1 MNTKTKKNL
10 NYCKPSKKK
19 NRFTCYSKKSL
30 VKMTRAWNSEYN
42 DKLND
47 KLELDKLWFN
57 LNKKLNSKCSNEWCW
72 KDLDFIKKNGDKELK
87 NTFRPVM
94 PKEWHSNPNAWL
106 STLDI
111 DAVMYQYEDK
121 FNNFKFLGTHP
132 MDFALKENNQCSVS
146 NLCKFNLS
154 DMIKYNKEKLGLV
167 LNLDK
172 SHQSGSHWVCL
183 FIDIKLKKI
192 YYWDSYGVKPDKE
205 VYDFVNEIK
214 KQGNKLNKNFKFFMN
229 TYRHQYENSECG
241 VYCLW
246 FLIKLLESKDSY
258 KEYNN
263 IILKKVK
270 DKIMEKNRNVLF
282 IR

>member
-1 MNTKTKKNL
+1 MKIKTKKNL
-10 NYCKPSKKK
+10 SYCKPSKRK
-19 NRFTCYSKKSL
+19 NKFTCYSKNSL
-30 VKMTRAWNSEYN
+30 IKMTKAWNKEYN
-42 DKLND
+42 DKLNENLEVD
-47 KLELDKLWFN
+47 LLWNNLSKKLE
-57 LNKKLNSKCSNEWCW
+57 SKCKTEWCW
-72 KDLDFIKKNGDKELK
+72 KDLDFVKKNTDKEIK
-87 NTFRPVM
+87 NTFRPIM
-94 PKEWHSNPNAWL
+94 PKEWYDNPNAWL

-111 DAVMYQYEDK
+111 DAVLYQYEDK
-121 FNNFKFLGTHP
+121 FSNFKFLGTHP
-132 MDFALKENNQCSVS
+132 MDFALKVNNKCSVS
-146 NLCKFNLS
+146 NLCKFKLNDYIS
-154 DMIKYNKEKLGLV
+154 NNINKLGLV

-183 FIDIKLKKI
+183 FVDIKLNKI

-205 VYDFVNEIK
+205 VYDFVNVIK
-214 KQGNKLNKNFKFFMN
+214 KQGSRLNKKFNFYIN

-246 FLIKLLESKDSY
+246 FLIKLLESNNSY

-270 DKIMEKNRNVLF
+270 DKIMEKNRKVLF